1 VPKQGRWMES
11 TIMFKNIIIAT
22 LLYMLV
28 FNVSFKDFFKT
39 IRKGLD
45 KAEEIVYDVNRSVK

>member
-1 VPKQGRWMES
+1 MES
-11 TIMFKNIIIAT
+11 TIMFKNIIIGT

>member
-1 VPKQGRWMES
+1 
-11 TIMFKNIIIAT
+11 MFKNIIIVT

-28 FNVSFKDFFKT
+28 FNVSAHDLFKT

-45 KAEEIVYDVNRSVK
+45 KTQEIVYDMQRSTK

>member
-1 VPKQGRWMES
+1 
-11 TIMFKNIIIAT
+11 MFKNIIIIT
-22 LLYMLV
+22 LLYMLT
-28 FNVSFKDFFKT
+28 FNVSFKEVFQS

>member
-1 VPKQGRWMES
+1 
-11 TIMFKNIIIAT
+11 MFKNIIIAI

-45 KAEEIVYDVNRSVK
+45 KTEQIVYDVNRSVK